1 MDAIQELE
9 LRQGEGKEE
18 LAALLDADPDSE
30 KVGVLTR
37 EIRSLERQLTARK
50 ALEPEPETRSVES
63 KPEDRER
70 LDLEKRANVG
80 DVFGLVI
87 NGGAPSGAMLELQQD
102 RGMGSNEISI
112 RQLMNLEHRAVTPAP
127 GQVDQNQQPIIPYIF
142 PDSVAAFL
150 GVDMPTVGVGE
161 AVFPVLT
168 SELTVGTPA
177 ENATQAET
185 TGAFSANVLSP
196 IRLQAS
202 FFYSREDRARFQGM
216 DSALRMN
223 LADGLQDGL
232 DRQVMQG
239 TNGLLTGT
247 NLADHDAAA
256 ETTYANYISQFGF
269 GRVNG
274 RLASSAAAVRS
285 VMGAGSYAH
294 AGSTYR
300 NNNVDRTALDRL
312 MDITG
317 GVRVSAHVPAAAGTP
332 AKQEAVIRLGSNP
345 DMVAPI
351 WENVAIIPDEVTKAD
366 TGQIVIT
373 AIMLHA
379 IRILR
384 VEGFYKQETQHA

>member
-1 MDAIQELE
+1 MDAIQDLE
-9 LRQGEGKEE
+9 VRQGELKEK
-18 LAALLDADPDSE
+18 LAALLDAEPDSE
-30 KVGVLTR
+30 NVGVLTR
-37 EIRSLERQLTARK
+37 ELRSLERQLTAQR
-50 ALEPEPETRSVES
+50 ALDPEPETRSVES

-102 RGMGSNEISI
+102 RGMASNEISI
-112 RQLMNLEHRAVTPAP
+112 RQLMNLEQRAVTPGA
-127 GQVDQNQQPIIPYIF
+127 GEVGQNQQPIRAYVF
-142 PDSVAAFL
+142 PDSVGVFL

-177 ENATQAET
+177 ENAAQAET
-185 TGAFSANVLSP
+185 TGAFSADVLSP
-196 IRLQAS
+196 SRLQAS
-202 FFYSREDRARFQGM
+202 FFYSREDRARFAGM
-216 DSALRMN
+216 DAALRMN

-247 NLADHDAAA
+247 NLANHDATA
-256 ETTYANYISQFGF
+256 ETTFDGYISDFGF
-269 GRVNG
+269 GRVDG
-274 RLASSAAAVRS
+274 RLASSTAAVRA
-285 VMGAGSYAH
+285 VMGNGTYAH

-300 NNNVDRTALDRL
+300 NANVDRTALDRL

-351 WENVAIIPDEVTKAD
+351 WENIAIIPDEVTKAGS
-366 TGQIVIT
+366 GQIVLT
-373 AIMLHA
+373 AVMLHA
-379 IRILR
+379 VKILR
-384 VEGFYKQETQHA
+384 VEGYYKLETQHA

>member
-9 LRQGEGKEE
+9 VRQGEQKEE
-18 LAALLDADPDSE
+18 LAALLDAEPDSE

-37 EIRSLERQLTARK
+37 EIRSLERQLTAQR
-50 ALEPEPETRSVES
+50 ALAPEPEIRSVES

-102 RGMGSNEISI
+102 RGMASNEISI
-112 RQLMNLEHRAVTPAP
+112 RQLMNLEQRAVTPGA
-127 GQVDQNQQPIIPYIF
+127 GEVGQNQQPIIPYIF

-168 SELTVGTPA
+168 SELSVGTPA
-177 ENATQAET
+177 ENAAQAET
-185 TGAFSANVLSP
+185 TGAFSADVLSP
-196 IRLQAS
+196 SRLQAS
-202 FFYSREDRARFQGM
+202 FFYSREDRARFAGM
-216 DSALRMN
+216 DAALRMN

-232 DRQVMQG
+232 DAQIMTG

-247 NLADHDAAA
+247 NLGDHDAAA
-256 ETTYANYISQFGF
+256 VTTYANYISQFAF
-269 GRVNG
+269 GRVDG
-274 RLASSAAAVRS
+274 RIASSAAAVRS

-294 AGSTYR
+294 AGETYR

-312 MDITG
+312 MDLTG
-317 GVRVSAHVPAAAGTP
+317 GVRVSAHVPAAAGN
-332 AKQEAVIRLGSNP
+332 KQEAVIRLGSNP

-351 WENVAIIPDEVTKAD
+351 WENVAIIPDEVTKAG
-366 TGQIVIT
+366 TGQIVLT
-373 AIMLHA
+373 AVLLHA
-379 IRILR
+379 IKILR
-384 VEGFYKQETQHA
+384 TAGFYKQETQHA